1 MRIAGIDEISQVNE
15 VNQSGQWERERV
27 DPYFLSLNNKNSK
40 RQQEAE

>member
-1 MRIAGIDEISQVNE
+1 MRLIRVANE
-15 VNQSGQWERERV
+15 REKKRERV